1 MNLISQP
8 IEVSLLVM
16 AGGLA
21 ILFFGR
27 KLFWLYVGVVGMLV
41 GFELAE
47 YYLPDAQLWI
57 IIICGALLGI
67 ITAVLAIV
75 MQYVAVGLAGF
86 VGGSYVAVQVLDIFP
101 MIDVGELQWLL
112 LLIPAVIGTVVCI
125 LLFDMA
131 IIFLSSMTG
140 AVVLVQLFEMDPIL
154 QNVLFVIVA
163 AIGVAAQY
171 TVYSR
176 ESND

>member
-8 IEVSLLVM
+8 LEVSLVVM
-16 AGGLA
+16 ASGLA

-57 IIICGALLGI
+57 FLACGALLGI
-67 ITAVLAIV
+67 ITAVLAIL

-86 VGGSYVAVQVLDIFP
+86 VGGSYMAVQVLDILP
-101 MIDVGELQWLL
+101 MINVGDLQWLL
-112 LLIPAVIGTVVCI
+112 FLIPAVTGTIVCI
-125 LLFDMA
+125 LLFDLA
-131 IIFLSSMTG
+131 IIFLSSLTG
-140 AVVLVQLFEMDPIL
+140 AVILVQLFEMNPVL
-154 QNVLFVIVA
+154 QNVLFVLVA
-163 AIGVAAQY
+163 VIGVSVQY
-171 TVYSR
+171 MVYSR
-176 ESND
+176 EKND